1 MSMINMSM
9 NQQEILPN
17 QSAKS
22 VEERL
27 AAEPR
32 ADLKKLLNDKL
43 MLCELADENYD
54 EIRDELIEEL
64 NKKKESEQ

>member
-1 MSMINMSM
+1 
-9 NQQEILPN
+9 
-17 QSAKS
+17 

-64 NKKKESEQ
+64 NKKKESE